1 MGPCVHNERDT
12 PTLFGAALAAKD
24 GKMGATLDA
33 LHRLQEI
40 ELQLADVQGKID
52 KRYRAVKRQEERIA
66 QIDADI
72 ASRLETIKRD
82 QMDADRLELDMKGRE
97 AAIAKHRQQLNEA
110 KTNKEYSAILTQLN
124 TEKADSSKVEERVL
138 TMMNELEAKRKSI
151 DEIKTLRTSEVAR
164 RDELLAEAKAT
175 EMAAKSRLDE
185 LRTQRATAASVV
197 PEKALGLFTR
207 IAEKNDGEALAKVV
221 RTHPKRAEYAC
232 DGCNMAINIEQVNAV
247 MSRDEA
253 VLCNSCKRIL
263 YMPSAAAS
271 LRA

>member
-1 MGPCVHNERDT
+1 
-12 PTLFGAALAAKD
+12 
-24 GKMGATLDA
+24 MGATLDA

-40 ELQLADVQGKID
+40 ELQLAEVKGRID
-52 KRYRAVKRQEERIA
+52 RRYRAVKRQEERIA

-82 QMDADRLELDMKGRE
+82 QIDADRLELDMKGRE
-97 AAIAKHRQQLNEA
+97 ATIAKHRQQLNEA

-138 TMMNELEAKRKSI
+138 TMMGELEAKKKSI
-151 DEIKTLRTSEVAR
+151 EEIKAARAAEVSR
-164 RDELLAEAKAT
+164 RDELVAEAKAA
-175 EMAAKSRLDE
+175 EDAAKSRLDE
-185 LRTQRATAASVV
+185 LRAQRAKAAADV
-197 PEKALGLFTR
+197 PEMALGLFTR
-207 IAEKNDGEALAKVV
+207 IAEKNEGEALAKVV

>member
-1 MGPCVHNERDT
+1 MGTGH
-12 PTLFGAALAAKD
+12 AKG
-24 GKMGATLDA
+24 GKARMGATLDA

-40 ELQLADVQGKID
+40 ELQLAEVQGKID
-52 KRYRAVKRQEERIA
+52 KKHRAVKRQEERIA

-72 ASRLETIKRD
+72 AARQDTIKKDRI
-82 QMDADRLELDMKGRE
+82 DADRLELDMKSRE
-97 AAIAKHRQQLNEA
+97 AAISKHRQQLNEA

-138 TMMNELEAKRKSI
+138 TMMTELEAKQKSI
-151 DEIKTLRTSEVAR
+151 DEIKTLRAAEVAR
-164 RDELLAEAKAT
+164 RDELLAEAKAAET
-175 EMAAKSRLDE
+175 AAKSRLTE
-185 LRTQRATAASVV
+185 LKAQRDAAASVV
-197 PEKALGLFTR
+197 PEKALGLFNR
-207 IAEKNDGEALAKVV
+207 IAQKNEGEALAKVV

-253 VLCNSCKRIL
+253 VLCNSCRRIL
-263 YMPSAAAS
+263 YMPSSAAS